1 MSRAHQEQNLANKE
15 TVFWVIFNIDAILKM
30 TQKTL
35 GTRLKHLKSPR
46 TLRFRLSPELSQ
58 LKAVGCY
65 KDNEDERALRIPY
78 HNHRRQIDWS
88 KYPDF
93 TEVIRACAKEAY
105 EKGFTSMFG
114 VQFYGE
120 CWSDEQ
126 AAARFNMHRMSTD
139 CDHGVG
145 KKFTNFIYGICT
157 AISTHKKIT
166 LPGI

>member
-1 MSRAHQEQNLANKE
+1 MPSSAF
-15 TVFWVIFNIDAILKM
+15 TI
-30 TQKTL
+30 TL
-35 GTRLKHLKSPR
+35 GVVLAVISVCLSSPAHGSTPGGDIEVEVGDGKMLK
-46 TLRFRLSPELSQ
+46 

-157 AISTHKKIT
+157 CNF
-166 LPGI
+166 